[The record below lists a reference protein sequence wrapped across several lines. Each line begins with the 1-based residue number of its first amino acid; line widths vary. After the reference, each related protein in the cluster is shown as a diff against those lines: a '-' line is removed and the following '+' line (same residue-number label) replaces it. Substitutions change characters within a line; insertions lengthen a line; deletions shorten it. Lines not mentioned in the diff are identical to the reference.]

1 MWWSGLKP
9 ENPENAE
16 LLFLR
21 GDRVLPAFRGA
32 FVNLGRALVALALG
46 AAAYFLMFPVVLDR
60 FRDTP
65 LVEQRN
71 FWIRNPAGY
80 AQRLIDVDQIAMEK
94 FEVIAPVNA
103 TDKWSMR
110 GVVRNNARFPI
121 DEVTIAVF
129 VSECGDPARGCLLGG
144 QDRQARIVLGHVGPG
159 EKKDFYQFVDMKA
172 FGARS
177 EAYLPAT
184 DKWIMNFLVRR
195 VHAPPDAFAD
205 IARATQKRN

>member
-21 GDRVLPAFRGA
+21 GDRALPAFRGA

-71 FWIRNPAGY
+71 FWIRNPSDY
-80 AQRLIDVDQIAMEK
+80 AQRIIDVDQIAMEK

-110 GVVRNNARFPI
+110 GVVRNSARFPI

-144 QDRQARIVLGHVGPG
+144 QDRHARIALGHVGPG
-159 EKKDFYQFVDMKA
+159 EKKDFYQFVDMKT

-205 IARATQKRN
+205 IARAMQKRN